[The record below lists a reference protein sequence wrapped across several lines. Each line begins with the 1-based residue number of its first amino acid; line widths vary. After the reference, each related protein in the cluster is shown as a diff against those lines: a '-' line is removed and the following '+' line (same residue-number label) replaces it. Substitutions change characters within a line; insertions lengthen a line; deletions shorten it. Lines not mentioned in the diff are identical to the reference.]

1 MAAILQEKR
10 RKTSIRK
17 RLFTGM
23 TLILLGMAGVITLF
37 SAWNTYQ
44 ALYGQLMQS
53 KQESLNWFV
62 RQTDLSLQEYTNR
75 FYTFEVAKEVKSDI
89 QAWCRPQGEL
99 EYAARW
105 RLIST
110 MNAVMGMDAAIQSM
124 ELYNLQNRTVLVA
137 QRSGAKVLPAGDGL
151 DFWEAREPGLQTNLA
166 VHAREGAV
174 LLSHQIN
181 RFEDG
186 MPLALVVCRMRPSFL
201 GNLLEDVL
209 ASQGETAYLLN
220 DENQIVYQ
228 GGEGSQE
235 SASLALRQLPLLAA
249 QPGEAHNREGSF
261 WFYRS
266 MGRGKL
272 QILQAVPG
280 GVITGALQRT
290 LLVGVGAALAALL
303 AALVFSLVFSR
314 AVSKP
319 IVALAQK
326 MQHVTIREYAVREKT
341 RRADEVGLL
350 ENSFEVMMA
359 RNQELIAQKFQ
370 TRLEKR
376 SAQLRAL
383 QAQIN
388 PHFMYN
394 TLQIIGGMALHKDA
408 PEIYGITV
416 QLSDIMRY
424 SMSFAKEMV
433 PLGVELEYLEAYLGI
448 QNQRFDGRIQVH
460 TRIEPRLMDCL
471 IPKLI
476 LQPVIENSLEHGLQ
490 GKAGPWEIELRG
502 ELAGGDLRL
511 WVRDNGLGMEPER
524 LAYIQGELA
533 KGAENAIASGAHIG
547 LNNVNSRIRL
557 RDPGDYGVRITSV
570 QGEGTTVEIA
580 MRALWEEEECS

>member
-1 MAAILQEKR
+1 MDAITHEKHR
-10 RKTSIRK
+10 QTSIRK

-23 TLILLGMAGVITLF
+23 ALILLGMAGLITLF

-53 KQESLNWFV
+53 KQESMDWFV
-62 RQTDLSLQEYTNR
+62 RQMDLSLQEYTNR
-75 FYTFEVAKEVKSDI
+75 FYTFEVNKEVKADI
-89 QAWCRPQGEL
+89 QAWCRPEGEL
-99 EYAARW
+99 EYSARW
-105 RLIST
+105 RLITT
-110 MNAVMGMDAAIQSM
+110 MNAVMGMDASIQSM
-124 ELYNLQNRTVLVA
+124 ELYNLQNQTVLAA
-137 QRSGAKVLPAGDGL
+137 QRSGANVLPAGDRL
-151 DFWEAREPGLQTNLA
+151 AFWEARGQGLQTNLT
-166 VHAREGAV
+166 VHAQEGTV

-186 MPLALVVCRMRPSFL
+186 TPLALVVCRMRPSFL
-201 GNLLEDVL
+201 SNLLDDVQV
-209 ASQGETAYLLN
+209 SPGETAYLLN

-228 GGEGSQE
+228 AGEGAE
-235 SASLALRQLPLLAA
+235 ENASLAMRQLPLSADRS
-249 QPGEAHNREGSF
+249 GEAPSREGAF

-280 GVITGALQRT
+280 SVITGALART
-290 LLVGVGAALAALL
+290 LMVGVAAALGALV

-326 MQHVTIREYAVREKT
+326 MQSLTIREYAVQEKSS
-341 RRADEVGLL
+341 RSDEVGLL
-350 ENSFEVMMA
+350 ENSFEMMIA

-394 TLQIIGGMALHKDA
+394 TLQIIGGMALRKNA
-408 PEIYGITV
+408 PEIYDITV

-424 SMSFAKEMV
+424 SMSFAREMV
-433 PLGVELEYLEAYLGI
+433 PLRVELEYLQAYLAI
-448 QNQRFDGRIQVH
+448 QNQRFDGRIQVR
-460 TRIEPRLMDCL
+460 TLIDPKLMDCL

-490 GKAGPWEIELRG
+490 GKAGTWEIELKG
-502 ELAGGDLRL
+502 ELRQNDLLIR
-511 WVRDNGLGMEPER
+511 VRDNGLGMDPQR
-524 LAYIQGELA
+524 LSYIQGELL

-557 RDPGDYGVRITSV
+557 RDAGEYGVRISSV
-570 QGEGTTVEIA
+570 QGEGTTVEIS
-580 MRALWEEEECS
+580 MRVQWEEEPCT